1 MSAPREQLPP
11 ASNNGVRSS
20 LVRPGSPQSRPVFA
34 ERLQMSPLRGA
45 DSVNDR
51 PGPRRQLTERECRTW
66 LSSHREGR
74 LGYVTGRGPRAVVVN
89 YAVTDEQIVLRL
101 PDYSEITQ
109 YALGEE
115 VTLQVDGLAPSI
127 GASEIVTVRGRAHR
141 PGRSGDRLDRRSGRV
156 LAGRNPDQRAVRRPD
171 HRAGHRNRIS
181 LAGKPSAEGRW
192 YGGPVR
198 DRRETAHIEPLRQR
212 RIGTENPPVTT
223 ITTGLIGNPIRPV
236 V

>member
-1 MSAPREQLPP
+1 MVFEAPLY
-11 ASNNGVRSS
+11 V
-20 LVRPGSPQSRPVFA
+20 PGQANPGRFFA

-51 PGPRRQLTERECRTW
+51 PCQRRQLTERECRTW
-66 LSSHREGR
+66 LRSHREGR

-115 VTLQVDGLAPSI
+115 VTLQVDGLAPSV

-141 PGRSGDRLDRRSGRV
+141 PDDPAIVSTVDLDESWPAGIRTDV
-156 LAGRNPDQRAVRRPD
+156 LCVDLTTVQGT
-171 HRAGHRNRIS
+171 
-181 LAGKPSAEGRW
+181 
-192 YGGPVR
+192 
-198 DRRETAHIEPLRQR
+198 ETASR
-212 RIGTENPPVTT
+212 
-223 ITTGLIGNPIRPV
+223 
-236 V
+236 